1 MVRRQKVS
9 VKKPTTKNP
18 GKKAEWKE
26 TDLYEPVKIFL
37 EKQGYSV
44 SAEVGECDI
53 MAVKDGQ
60 TVIVELKTRM
70 SLALVIQGA
79 KRKDL
84 CESVYLAVPVKGSS
98 GTIPSLGGVLN
109 VLKKLSIGL
118 YFVRFLRSGPRV
130 EEILAARDYERRVR
144 RKKVERLH
152 REIAQRTLEYNTGG
166 SRSADKKMTAYRQ
179 QTVRIASLL
188 LQHGPLRLKLIK
200 EISAIAKTDSILRNN
215 FYGWFER
222 VSTGIYGLLP
232 SAVNEIQALKKQY
245 PGLFISVAISENS
258 DQQLSES
265 SS

>member
-1 MVRRQKVS
+1 MS
-9 VKKPTTKNP
+9 S
-18 GKKAEWKE
+18 EWKE

-60 TVIVELKTRM
+60 TTIIELKTRM

-144 RKKVERLH
+144 HKKVERLH
-152 REIAQRTLEYNTGG
+152 REIAQRTLEYNVGG
-166 SRSADKKMTAYRQ
+166 SRAVDKKMTAYRQ
-179 QTVRIASLL
+179 QSIRIASAL
-188 LQHGPLRLKLIK
+188 LQHGPLRLKIIK
-200 EISAIAKTDSILRNN
+200 EITAIAKTGSILQNN
-215 FYGWFER
+215 FYNWFKR
-222 VSTGIYGLLP
+222 VSVGIYGLIP
-232 SAVNEIQALKKQY
+232 SAVKEIQSLKKQY
-245 PGLFISVAISENS
+245 PDLFIPLTLPEENRQTGS
-258 DQQLSES
+258 GPSGQGPSRAS
-265 SS
+265 SSPEKASRKTG